1 MSASTSVAAQLD
13 RSRRD
18 LLDLTLR
25 NPLLNF
31 RPSKTRGLTITGEI
45 SREIFRIIARDERLM
60 YFLPAGSRDADKSLE
75 EGIPR
80 ALLASIAEH
89 EDPSSEPAA
98 HHVDNRLQTPYSAT
112 QLELRLKNT
121 FRTAHTSIEEQGV
134 NILFL
139 ALGTLNWY
147 ESESSEMRRMAPLI
161 LVPVELSRTS
171 IRAHYR
177 IGYTNEEIGANLS
190 LEAKLK
196 ADFDIRL
203 PELPDVEDLDVSDYF
218 QRVRL
223 AISRKERWTVD
234 PNAIFLGFFS
244 FSKLLIYKDLDPA
257 SWPEDTPPSDHPVIE
272 ALLSPDGFRN
282 DAPDDIEEAGL
293 DPLLTAP
300 DAHQILDSDS
310 SQTLAV
316 IDAMKGRNLVIQG
329 PPGTGKSQTITN
341 LIAEAIAQDKKVLF
355 VAEKMAA
362 LEVVKR
368 RLDSVHIGDACLE
381 LHSHTANKKAVVDE
395 LRRTLHLGK
404 PQLKDVTEDRLLMDR
419 RRKRLDEY
427 STAINT
433 PIGQS
438 GFTPHEVIGRLAR
451 FEELDPGTEWPLLS
465 GGVMASCG
473 RREFLM
479 FRESVAAFQESVGT
493 IGKPREHIFWESTR
507 TSFLPT
513 ERLRILAALRNAVDA
528 IGKLRD
534 SVLTLQEAVRWI
546 DSEPDLEKVAR
557 LIRTVSRATG
567 KPDLGDVDHQ
577 HPDWRLR
584 HDDIE
589 EIARDVLEFSE
600 LHSRYESILIPEAWD
615 QNVLSYRRPLMEYGG
630 KWWRFLSGQYRAARN
645 GLYGLCRSE
654 TPSEGAA
661 QVKIVEAILREQR
674 LRRRFEG
681 SRLLSRL
688 FPRLRMD
695 RNPAKNRQLNEVMNW
710 FLVLHREIAGEAV
723 DERVHELLDLDLDR
737 VKLNHLAESCRR
749 DAERL
754 SGALEAVAGILKLNT
769 SRTLTGTGLTDRR
782 FSDLEIWLDT
792 ARNQLNSL
800 HEIVR
805 FNNSEKRLAESG
817 LQEMIDTAVTWQ
829 HAGNHLVD
837 LFERSWLVA
846 LIETALQERPVLSEF
861 DGRTHQKFIE
871 EFCKL
876 DTDFFQ
882 HNRALVAQAH
892 WERLPRH
899 HGGGQLGVLKR
910 EFEKKRRHL
919 PLRKLMAKAG
929 NAIQQVK
936 PIFMM
941 SPLSVAKFIPPESV
955 RFDLVIF
962 DEASQVKP
970 VEAMGAIRR
979 GRHSI
984 VVGDSKQL
992 PPTRFF
998 ERIVEGAEDE
1008 DQFATSDI
1016 ESILGLFAAQGALER
1031 MLRWHYRSRHES
1043 LITVSNH
1050 EFYENRLVIFPS
1062 PDAGRK
1068 EVGLQFRCDPATYY
1082 ERGARR
1088 RFNRGEA
1095 RAVAEAVIEHAQ
1107 TQPDLTLGVAAFSI
1121 AQARRVE
1128 DELEILRRRDPAHE
1142 SFFAKHP
1149 DEPFFVKNLENVQG
1163 DERDVIL
1170 ISIGYGKTEDGRL
1183 PMNFGPLNQDGGER
1197 RLNVLIT
1204 RARRRCVVYS
1214 NFNADDLD
1222 LRRTKARGVQ
1232 ALQTFLKYA
1241 ATGILEVP
1249 RPSGGEADSPFE
1261 EAVSA
1266 RLKER
1271 GHTVDHQI
1279 GSSGFFVDLGI
1290 IDPARPGRYLLGIEC
1305 DGATYHSARSARDRD
1320 RLRQQVLEGLGWTIH
1335 RIWSTDWFHHPD
1347 REMEKVEEAIRQAK
1361 QDESFSER
1369 TPKRSGSR
1377 AAPISRV
1384 EVPETAEVAEP
1395 YQVAT
1400 PEFRLWGE
1408 ELHEVGSEDLM
1419 SWILQV
1425 VQVESP
1431 VHLYEVAR
1439 RIATTAGVKR
1449 VGSRIRNRIQT
1460 AADAAARSGKIYRIG
1475 NFLWRGDHKQ
1485 VPLRRRDHLPPAMRH
1500 IDLISPQ
1507 ELGAALLQAVRASH
1521 GIDEA
1526 GAINEAARLFGFKR
1540 VGPSIR
1546 SSFKTIL
1553 GGLVES
1559 GILTHERQHLHPGS
1573 NEIPI
1578 PGGDGR

>member
-1 MSASTSVAAQLD
+1 MNASSSAAAQLD

-31 RPSKTRGLTITGEI
+31 RLSKTRGLTITGEI
-45 SREIFRIIARDERLM
+45 PREIFRIIVRNERLM
-60 YFLPAGSRDADKSLE
+60 YFLPTGSSGGDESIEAD
-75 EGIPR
+75 IPR
-80 ALLASIAEH
+80 ALLASITEF
-89 EDPSSEPAA
+89 EDPSAEPAA
-98 HHVDNRLQTPYSAT
+98 HHVDNQLQTPYTPT
-112 QLELRLKNT
+112 QLEIRLKNT
-121 FRTAHTSIEEQGV
+121 FRAAHTSIEEQGV

-139 ALGTLNWY
+139 ALGILKWY
-147 ESESSEMRRMAPLI
+147 ESESSELPRMAPLI

-177 IGYTNEEIGANLS
+177 LGYTGEEIGANLS
-190 LEAKLK
+190 LEAKLT

-203 PELPDVEDLDVSDYF
+203 PELPDVEDLDVDDYF
-218 QRVRL
+218 QRVRH
-223 AISRKERWTVD
+223 ATSGKERWTVD
-234 PNAIFLGFFS
+234 ANAIFLGFFS
-244 FSKLLIYKDLDPA
+244 FSKLLIYKDLDPS
-257 SWPEDTPPSDHPVIE
+257 SWPEDTPPWDHPVIE
-272 ALLSPDGFRN
+272 ALLSPNGFQN
-282 DAPDDIEEAGL
+282 GAPDGIEETGL
-293 DPLLTAP
+293 DPRLTAP
-300 DAHQILDSDS
+300 DTHQILDSDS

-316 IDAMKGRNLVIQG
+316 MDAMKGSNLVIQG

-341 LIAEAIAQDKKVLF
+341 LIAEAIAHDKKVLF
-355 VAEKMAA
+355 VSEKMAA

-381 LHSHTANKKAVVDE
+381 LHSHTANKKAVIDE
-395 LRRTLHLGK
+395 VKRTLQLGK
-404 PQLKDVTEDRLLMDR
+404 PQIKDVAEDRLLMDR

-427 STAINT
+427 SSSVNT
-433 PIGQS
+433 PIGES
-438 GFTPHEVIGRLAR
+438 GFTPHDVIGKLTR
-451 FEELDPGTEWPLLS
+451 FEKLDTGTEWPILS
-465 GGVMASCG
+465 GGVVATCK
-473 RREFLM
+473 RHDFL
-479 FRESVAAFQESVGT
+479 RLRDLVAELQQLVSA
-493 IGKPREHIFWESTR
+493 IGKPREHIFWESAR

-513 ERLRILAALRNAVDA
+513 DRVRILSELRNAADA
-528 IGKLRD
+528 LRELRE
-534 SVLTLQEAVRWI
+534 SVVVLQDAARLNEP
-546 DSEPDLEKVAR
+546 EPDLEKVAR
-557 LIRTVSRATG
+557 LTSTVSRAIRH
-567 KPDLGDVDHQ
+567 PDLANVEHR
-577 HPDWRLR
+577 HPDWKLR
-584 HDDIE
+584 DDQIE
-589 EIARDVLEFSE
+589 EVTREILEFSE

-615 QNVLSYRRPLMEYGG
+615 QTVLSYRRPLMEYGD
-630 KWWRFLSGQYRAARN
+630 KWWRFLSGTYRAARN
-645 GLYGLCRSE
+645 GLYGLCQGDLP
-654 TPSEGAA
+654 TEGSA
-661 QVKIVEAILREQR
+661 QVKLVDAILREQR
-674 LRRRFEG
+674 LRKGIEG
-681 SRLLSRL
+681 SRLLARL
-688 FPRLRMD
+688 CPRLRLD
-695 RNPAKNRQLNEVMNW
+695 RNPAKGRQLSEVMNW
-710 FLVLHREIAGEAV
+710 LIVLHREKASGTV
-723 DERVHELLDLDLDR
+723 DERVHELLDRDLDR
-737 VKLNHLAESCRR
+737 EKLKRLVESCSS

-754 SGALEAVAGILKLNT
+754 SGTLETVAGILELNT
-769 SRTLTGTGLTDRR
+769 SRTPTGTGLIDHR
-782 FSDLEIWLDT
+782 FSDLEIWLDS
-792 ARNQLNSL
+792 ARNQINSL

-805 FNNSEKRLAESG
+805 FNGIEKRMVNSDLR
-817 LQEMIDTAVTWQ
+817 EMIDTAVSWKL
-829 HAGNHLVD
+829 AGDHLVD
-837 LFERSWLVA
+837 LFERSWLVL
-846 LIETALQERPVLSEF
+846 LIETALRERPVLREF
-861 DGRTHQKFIE
+861 DGNTHQKFIE
-871 EFCKL
+871 EFSKL

-882 HNRALVAQAH
+882 HNRALVAQSH

-899 HGGGQLGVLKR
+899 HGGGQLGLLRR

-919 PLRKLMAKAG
+919 PLRQLMVKAG
-929 NAIQQVK
+929 NAIQQIK

-970 VEAMGAIRR
+970 VEAIGAIRR
-979 GRHSI
+979 GRQSI

-998 ERIVEGAEDE
+998 ERIVEGEE
-1008 DQFATSDI
+1008 EEGQFATSDI
-1016 ESILGLFAAQGALER
+1016 ESILGLFAAQGAPER

-1062 PDAGRK
+1062 PDAHRQ
-1068 EVGLQFRCDPATYY
+1068 EVGLQFRCDPDTFY
-1082 ERGARR
+1082 ERGTRR
-1088 RFNRGEA
+1088 RFNQGEA
-1095 RAVAEAVIEHAQ
+1095 RAVAEAVMIHAQ
-1107 TQPDLTLGVAAFSI
+1107 AQPDLTLGVVAFSI
-1121 AQARRVE
+1121 SQARRIE
-1128 DELEILRRRDPAHE
+1128 DELEILRRRDSSQE

-1163 DERDVIL
+1163 DERDVIF
-1170 ISIGYGKTEDGRL
+1170 ISVGYGKTEDGRL

-1222 LRRTKARGVQ
+1222 LKRTNARGVH

-1261 EAVSA
+1261 EAVAA

-1271 GHTVDHQI
+1271 GHSVDHQI

-1320 RLRQQVLEGLGWTIH
+1320 RLRQQVLEGLGWNIH
-1335 RIWSTDWFHHPD
+1335 RIWSTDWFHHPE

-1369 TPKRSGSR
+1369 TPRRSGSR

-1449 VGSRIRNRIQT
+1449 VGRRIRNRIQT

-1526 GAINEAARLFGFKR
+1526 GAINEATRLFGFKR
-1540 VGPSIR
+1540 VGPNIR

>member
-1 MSASTSVAAQLD
+1 MSASSSAAAQLD

-31 RPSKTRGLTITGEI
+31 RPSKARGLTVTGEI
-45 SREIFRIIARDERLM
+45 SREIFRIIVRNERLM
-60 YFLPAGSRDADKSLE
+60 YFLPTGSSGGDESIEAE
-75 EGIPR
+75 IPR
-80 ALLASIAEH
+80 ALLASITEF
-89 EDPSSEPAA
+89 EDPSAEPAA
-98 HHVDNRLQTPYSAT
+98 HHVDNQLQTPYTPT
-112 QLELRLKNT
+112 QLEIRLKNT
-121 FRTAHTSIEEQGV
+121 FRAAHTSIEEQGV

-139 ALGTLNWY
+139 ALGILKWY
-147 ESESSEMRRMAPLI
+147 ESESSELPRMAPLI

-177 IGYTNEEIGANLS
+177 LGYTGEEIGANLS
-190 LEAKLK
+190 LEAKLT

-203 PELPDVEDLDVSDYF
+203 PELPDVEDLDVDDYF
-218 QRVRL
+218 QRVRH
-223 AISRKERWTVD
+223 ATSGKERWTVD
-234 PNAIFLGFFS
+234 ANAISLGFFS
-244 FSKLLIYKDLDPA
+244 FSKLLIYKDLDAA
-257 SWPEDTPPSDHPVIE
+257 SWPEDTPPWDHPVIE
-272 ALLSPDGFRN
+272 ALLSPNGFQN
-282 DAPDDIEEAGL
+282 GAPDGIDETGL
-293 DPLLTAP
+293 DPRLTAP
-300 DAHQILDSDS
+300 DTHQILDSDS

-316 IDAMKGRNLVIQG
+316 MDAMKGSNLVIQG

-341 LIAEAIAQDKKVLF
+341 LLAEAIAHDKKVLF
-355 VAEKMAA
+355 VSEKMAA

-381 LHSHTANKKAVVDE
+381 LHSHTANKKAVADE
-395 LRRTLHLGK
+395 LRRTLHLGQ

-433 PIGQS
+433 PIGES

-465 GGVMASCG
+465 GGVLTSCG
-473 RREFLM
+473 RREFLR
-479 FRESVAAFQESVGT
+479 FRELVAALQESVDT
-493 IGKPREHIFWESTR
+493 IGKPHEHIFWESTR

-513 ERLRILAALRNAVDA
+513 DRLRILAALRHATDA
-528 IGKLRD
+528 IGTLRD
-534 SVLTLQEAVRWI
+534 SVLTLQESARLV
-546 DSEPDLEKVAR
+546 DSDPDLEKVAR
-557 LIRTVSRATG
+557 LIHTVSRATE
-567 KPDLGDVDHQ
+567 KPDLRDVDHQ
-577 HPDWRLR
+577 HPDWTLR

-589 EIARDVLEFSE
+589 EIAREVLEFSE

-615 QNVLSYRRPLMEYGG
+615 QNVLSYRRPLMEYGN

-654 TPSEGAA
+654 TPSEGSA
-661 QVKIVEAILREQR
+661 QVKIVEAILREQH

-688 FPRLRMD
+688 FPRLRID
-695 RNPAKNRQLNEVMNW
+695 RNPVKNRQLSEVMNW

-723 DERVHELLDLDLDR
+723 DERVHELLDRDLDR
-737 VKLNHLAESCRR
+737 ATLKRLVESCSR
-749 DAERL
+749 DAEEL
-754 SGALEAVAGILKLNT
+754 SGALEAVTGILELNS

-782 FSDLEIWLDT
+782 FSDLEIWLET
-792 ARNQLNSL
+792 ARNQLDSL

-805 FNNSEKRLAESG
+805 FNSSEKRLAESG

-829 HAGNHLVD
+829 PAGNHLVD
-837 LFERSWLVA
+837 LFERSWLIA
-846 LIETALQERPVLSEF
+846 LIETALRERPVLSEF
-861 DGRTHQKFIE
+861 DGSTHQKFIE

-892 WERLPRH
+892 WGRLPRH

-979 GRHSI
+979 GRQSI

-998 ERIVEGAEDE
+998 ERIVEGEEE

-1062 PDAGRK
+1062 PDAERK
-1068 EVGLQFRCDPATYY
+1068 EVGLQSKCDPATYY
-1082 ERGARR
+1082 ERGAGR

-1095 RAVAEAVIEHAQ
+1095 RAVAEAVMKHAQ

-1121 AQARRVE
+1121 AQARRIE
-1128 DELEILRRRDPAHE
+1128 DELEILRRQDPSHE

-1170 ISIGYGKTEDGRL
+1170 ISIGYGKTEDGR
-1183 PMNFGPLNQDGGER
+1183 
-1197 RLNVLIT
+1197 
-1204 RARRRCVVYS
+1204 
-1214 NFNADDLD
+1214 
-1222 LRRTKARGVQ
+1222 
-1232 ALQTFLKYA
+1232 
-1241 ATGILEVP
+1241 
-1249 RPSGGEADSPFE
+1249 
-1261 EAVSA
+1261 
-1266 RLKER
+1266 
-1271 GHTVDHQI
+1271 
-1279 GSSGFFVDLGI
+1279 
-1290 IDPARPGRYLLGIEC
+1290 
-1305 DGATYHSARSARDRD
+1305 
-1320 RLRQQVLEGLGWTIH
+1320 
-1335 RIWSTDWFHHPD
+1335 
-1347 REMEKVEEAIRQAK
+1347 
-1361 QDESFSER
+1361 
-1369 TPKRSGSR
+1369 
-1377 AAPISRV
+1377 
-1384 EVPETAEVAEP
+1384 
-1395 YQVAT
+1395 
-1400 PEFRLWGE
+1400 
-1408 ELHEVGSEDLM
+1408 
-1419 SWILQV
+1419 
-1425 VQVESP
+1425 
-1431 VHLYEVAR
+1431 
-1439 RIATTAGVKR
+1439 
-1449 VGSRIRNRIQT
+1449 
-1460 AADAAARSGKIYRIG
+1460 
-1475 NFLWRGDHKQ
+1475 
-1485 VPLRRRDHLPPAMRH
+1485 MR
-1500 IDLISPQ
+1500 
-1507 ELGAALLQAVRASH
+1507 
-1521 GIDEA
+1521 
-1526 GAINEAARLFGFKR
+1526 
-1540 VGPSIR
+1540 
-1546 SSFKTIL
+1546 
-1553 GGLVES
+1553 
-1559 GILTHERQHLHPGS
+1559 
-1573 NEIPI
+1573 
-1578 PGGDGR
+1578 